1 MSYEEIKENIGQ
13 IKEIIREIYVFT
25 NQLEVIKNL
34 EDRGDLS
41 INAKEKKLLKDA
53 IFSLERQLKI
63 LVNSIPGLVNN
74 IKFHQKLIP
83 EKTEGRIELKT
94 ATKEEKLVKI
104 KYTPLDTRKEI
115 SITVSEGER
124 KEFIDNISK
133 SNLSIRQ
140 LKKKYTVSNEYNDL
154 GKPSKY
160 AKISNRYFKK
170 LSDYLIKRGY
180 FNNLNKD
187 LRKINSP
194 FVLRTYVS
202 MIFLTILI
210 TFCASF
216 FLLILLLFINFSII
230 PPFLELANDPLTLRF
245 AEFFWIIIFFP
256 FLVGFIFYFYPT
268 NERANLGK
276 KIDNELPFVAIH
288 LSAIATSKL
297 AIMEVFKVIL
307 VSGEYQYTN
316 IEFRKFINLVNFQG
330 QDPVTALKNT
340 AKASPSARLRE
351 LLNGLATTITTGG
364 DLHQFLDKHSE
375 SLLFDYKLER
385 EKYTKTAETFMDI
398 YISVGIAAPMIF
410 LMLFIMMGSTGLL
423 TNLVGFDAKTM
434 GLLIMLGV
442 VVLNTIFLV
451 VLKLKQPPF

>member
-13 IKEIIREIYVFT
+13 IKEIIREMYVFT

-34 EDRGDLS
+34 EERGDLS

-53 IFSLERQLKI
+53 IFSLERQLRI
-63 LVNSIPGLVNN
+63 LVHSIPELVNK
-74 IKFHQKLIP
+74 IGFHQKLIGE
-83 EKTEGRIELKT
+83 EKIKDIKRQLP
-94 ATKEEKLVKI
+94 KEEKLVKI

-115 SITVSEGER
+115 SITVSENER
-124 KEFIDNISK
+124 KDFMENISK
-133 SNLSIRQ
+133 SNLSIKQ
-140 LKKKYTVSNEYNDL
+140 LKKKYTNSDEQNSF
-154 GKPSKY
+154 GKPSSY
-160 AKISNRYFKK
+160 AKISNRYLKG
-170 LSDYLIKRGY
+170 LSDYFIKKGY
-180 FNNLNKD
+180 FNTLNKD

-202 MIFLTILI
+202 MLFFTVII
-210 TFCASF
+210 TFFIS
-216 FLLILLLFINFSII
+216 FLLMILFLFVNLTVM
-230 PPFLELANDPLTLRF
+230 PPFLEIVTDSLALRF
-245 AEFFWIIIFFP
+245 AKIFWIIIFFP
-256 FLVGFIFYFYPT
+256 SLAGFIFYFYPT
-268 NERANLGK
+268 NERASLGK
-276 KIDNELPFVAIH
+276 KIDNELPFVTIH

-297 AIMEVFKVIL
+297 AIMEVFKIIL

-340 AKASPSARLRE
+340 AKASPSPKLRE

-375 SLLFDYKLER
+375 ALLFDYRLER

-398 YISVGIAAPMIF
+398 YISIGIAAPMIF

-442 VVLNTIFLV
+442 ILLNTIFLV
-451 VLKLKQPPF
+451 ILKLKQPPF

>member
-13 IKEIIREIYVFT
+13 IKEIIREIYVFS

-53 IFSLERQLKI
+53 IFSLERQLRI
-63 LVNSIPGLVNN
+63 LVHSIPGLINN
-74 IKFHQKLIP
+74 IKFHQKLIV
-83 EKTEGRIELKT
+83 EGKTKENLP
-94 ATKEEKLVKI
+94 KEEKLVKI

-115 SITVSEGER
+115 SLTVSEGER
-124 KEFIDNISK
+124 KDFVENISK
-133 SNLSIRQ
+133 SNLSIRL
-140 LKKKYTVSNEYNDL
+140 LKKKYTVSNQQNSF
-154 GKPSKY
+154 GKPSSY
-160 AKISNRYFKK
+160 AKFSNRYFKG
-170 LSDYLIKRGY
+170 LSDYFIKRGY
-180 FNNLNKD
+180 FNVLNKD

-202 MIFLTILI
+202 MIFFTVLI
-210 TFCASF
+210 TFFASL
-216 FLLILLLFINFSII
+216 FLMILLLFFNLTIV
-230 PPFLELANDPLTLRF
+230 PPFLEPVIDSLTLRF
-245 AEFFWIIIFFP
+245 AKIFWIIIFFP
-256 FLVGFIFYFYPT
+256 LLTGFIFYFYPT

-276 KIDNELPFVAIH
+276 RIDNELPFVAIH

-297 AIMEVFKVIL
+297 AIMEIFKIIL

-340 AKASPSARLRE
+340 AKASPSAKLRE

-364 DLHQFLDKHSE
+364 DLHQFLNKHSE
-375 SLLFDYKLER
+375 TLLFDYRLER
-385 EKYTKTAETFMDI
+385 EKYTRTAETFMDI

-423 TNLVGFDAKTM
+423 TNLVGFDSKTM

-442 VVLNTIFLV
+442 VILNTVFLF